1 MSEELEQTA
10 ETTTAPTGTISLE
23 YPKASWWKRLFAFLF
38 DFLMAAIVATC
49 IIVPSKSALNSN
61 AQYANAVSTMNE
73 IELSSGLYV
82 TKDKKIVPITTA
94 WSFDSSATP
103 TNEDYARL
111 NSDYE
116 AALQSFFT
124 NSAFFVSDVG
134 KNKYLSLKVGDSSI
148 KQSDK
153 KTPYW
158 HYVVDTEGNNQLVAQ
173 TDDKTLLNFYV
184 TAIDDNAIPLIS
196 TQTPSYIEASKVVFW
211 GTFLL
216 IYLVSLLCLFVFFCL
231 VPLIFKRG
239 WQTFGKKLFKI
250 SLINGQAVNPKA
262 RQYWL
267 HCLLQFFFDFVI
279 GSVSFGIPLIVSF
292 TMLMTRKDGQDFE
305 DYVSGLYAVDTTD
318 DTIYFSRDEYEERN
332 RHLDSMQ
339 LKDTT
344 NLSEKSVNKPL

>member
-1 MSEELEQTA
+1 MSEQEEPA
-10 ETTTAPTGTISLE
+10 NPTSEKPNGVISLE

-49 IIVPSKSALNSN
+49 IIVPSKSALNN
-61 AQYANAVSTMNE
+61 NPQYANAVSTMNE
-73 IELSSGLYV
+73 IELNSGLYV
-82 TKDKKIVPITTA
+82 TKEKKIVPITTA
-94 WSFDSSATP
+94 WAFSSSATP
-103 TNEDYARL
+103 TNEDYGRL
-111 NSDYE
+111 DADYE
-116 AALQSFFT
+116 TALQSFFS
-124 NSAFFVSDVG
+124 NSAFFASDVG
-134 KNKYLSLKVGDSSI
+134 KDKYLSLKVGDSSI

-158 HYVVDTEGNNQLVAQ
+158 HYVVDEGGNNKLVAQ
-173 TDDKTLLNFYV
+173 TDNQTLVNFYV
-184 TAIDDNAIPLIS
+184 TAIDENAIPLIS
-196 TQTPSYIEASKVVFW
+196 TQTPSYIEASKIVFW

-216 IYLVSLLCLFVFFCL
+216 IYLIALLCLFAFFCL
-231 VPLIFKRG
+231 VPLIFRRG

-267 HCLLQFFFDFVI
+267 HCLLTFFFDFVI

-305 DYVSGLYAVDTTD
+305 DYVSGIYAVDTTD
-318 DTIYFSRDEYEERN
+318 ETIYFSRDEYEERN

-344 NLSEKSVNKPL
+344 DLSEKSVNKPL